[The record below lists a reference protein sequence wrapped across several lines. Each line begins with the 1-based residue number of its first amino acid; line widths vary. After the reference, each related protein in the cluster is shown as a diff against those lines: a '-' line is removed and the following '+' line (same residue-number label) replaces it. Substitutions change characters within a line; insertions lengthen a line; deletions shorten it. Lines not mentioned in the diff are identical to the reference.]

1 MIDLN
6 NLSEY
11 KGIFLI
17 LIVVIVIVFY
27 AKDMEGILL
36 MTGILV
42 NIIAICSNTGVT
54 SKFTQPSPPPHTCR
68 CPEGCKKKEPEPEPE
83 PKKEKE
89 KEFLE
94 NKCETPIG
102 GVEIAIAGKYKG
114 AVDYEECHGE
124 QYDMTA
130 MDKSTT
136 KSLNRAG
143 NNYKRQISGAMK
155 RRQTIQPYICSELT
169 DEEHKDWW
177 SQYDM

>member
-27 AKDMEGILL
+27 CKDLEGVLL
-36 MTGILV
+36 MTGVLV
-42 NIIAICSNTGVT
+42 NVIAICSNTGVT
-54 SKFTQPSPPPHTCR
+54 SKFTQPAPPHTCR
-68 CPEGCKKKEPEPEPE
+68 CPEGCKKKEPEPEP
-83 PKKEKE
+83 KKEKE

-94 NKCETPIG
+94 NKYETPIG
-102 GVEIAIAGKYKG
+102 GVEVSVMAKYKG
-114 AVDYEECHGE
+114 AVDYEEPGE
-124 QYDMTA
+124 QYSVTA

-136 KSLNRAG
+136 KSLNRPG
-143 NNYKRQISGAMK
+143 INYKRQISGAMK

-177 SQYDM
+177 NQYDM